1 MPAASHTRIVLAA
14 VLALALASGAATGCA
29 RSGATVSGELA
40 ATGTVIADTVA
51 VPVPTL
57 AVPSPDVT
65 VGFPSAGLGGAL
77 PVAGSR
83 SQVATVAA
91 AVSLGKRARVASMA
105 VETGSVVRAGDVLGT
120 MDGSLLAASVES
132 ARAAA
137 AQARANRDLLGDR
150 LNTLNSKG
158 DTLVTTRAK
167 LVKTIADLEK
177 MRAQIASQLAAAKD
191 ALAKLEAAM
200 AARASMPRSAVP
212 TRSAVPSGSV
222 PPGGSLPPGVTL
234 PGGKLPD
241 PAALRA
247 GIAKMTA
254 GLAKLD
260 AGLAKAKA
268 GLAKL
273 DSAKVKLSDARTTLR
288 STRPLA
294 DVAVDLADTGVEL
307 AQARLSDA
315 TVYAPCDGAVLSAA
329 RAGDVLA
336 PGAPLVTLRP
346 ARASRVQLWLE
357 GSELEGVAVGKTAS
371 VRIDSLPDEVFS
383 AKVTLVG
390 VEYGFP
396 PTSLATQ
403 IIHLTRAVPVQ
414 VTLDDGKTIPPG
426 TPADVTISTR

>member
-1 MPAASHTRIVLAA
+1 MPTASHTRITLAA
-14 VLALALASGAATGCA
+14 VLALALVAGAATGCA
-29 RSGATVSGELA
+29 RGGVAASGELA
-40 ATGTVIADTVA
+40 ATGTVIADRIA

-65 VGFPSAGLGGAL
+65 VGFPTTGLGGAL
-77 PVAGSR
+77 PAAGSR
-83 SQVATVAA
+83 SRVATVAA

-120 MDGSLLAASVES
+120 MDSSLLAAGVES

-150 LNTLNSKG
+150 LSTLNSKG
-158 DTLVTTRAK
+158 DTLTTTRTK

-200 AARASMPRSAVP
+200 AARASMPRSGIP
-212 TRSAVPSGSV
+212 TRSAVPT
-222 PPGGSLPPGVTL
+222 GSLPPGGMP

-357 GSELEGVAVGKTAS
+357 GSELEGIAVGKPAS
-371 VRIDSLPDEVFS
+371 VRIDSLPGEVFS